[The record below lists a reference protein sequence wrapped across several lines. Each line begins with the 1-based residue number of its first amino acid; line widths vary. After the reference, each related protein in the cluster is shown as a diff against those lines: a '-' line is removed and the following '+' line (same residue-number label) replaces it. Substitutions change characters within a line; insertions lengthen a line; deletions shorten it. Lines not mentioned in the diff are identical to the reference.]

1 MKALIYTGPQ
11 SLEWQE
17 RPDPH
22 IAGALEA
29 IVRPIASTPCDLD
42 RAIIAGRTPLFPP
55 FEIGHECVGEVV
67 AIGDGVVRTR
77 IGDVVV
83 VPWSI
88 HCGTCGRCRKGLT
101 ASCES
106 VPARAMYGTQL
117 GGDFGG
123 LFSELVRVP
132 YADAMLVPVP
142 EGVDPITV
150 ASASDNLTDTWIAAS
165 EISKRGAVAVLVV
178 GGAGGISLY
187 AVQAALAAGAARVLY
202 VDRSEDRLAMASS
215 FGSAR
220 QPVECK
226 PRDEARLPE
235 HEVVIDAS
243 AHPTELARAVRA
255 VAPGGICVS
264 LGVYFM
270 DVPFPMLDM
279 YANDVSFRI
288 GRPSVGPHVA
298 KVLDLVKTGAWHPE
312 RVTQRVAGE
321 ADAIEVLKSRAM
333 KPVITRP
340 RTITAK

>member
-1 MKALIYTGPQ
+1 MKALIYVGPQ

-17 RPDPH
+17 RPDPR
-22 IAGALEA
+22 IAGPLEA

-55 FEIGHECVGEVV
+55 FELGHECVAEVLEV
-67 AIGDGVVRTR
+67 GDGVVRTR
-77 IGDVVV
+77 VGDVVV

-101 ASCES
+101 ASCEN

-142 EGVDPITV
+142 EGVDPIAV

-165 EISKRGAVAVLVV
+165 EISKRGAIPVLVV

-187 AVQAALAAGAARVLY
+187 AVQAAFAAGASKVLY
-202 VDRSEDRLAMASS
+202 VDRSEDRLAMAESL
-215 FGSAR
+215 GA
-220 QPVECK
+220 ECK
-226 PRDEARLPE
+226 VRDESRLPE

-243 AHPTELARAVRA
+243 AHPTELARSIRA

-288 GRPSVGPHVA
+288 GRPSVGPHVG
-298 KVLDLVKTGAWHPE
+298 KVLELVKTGVWHPE
-312 RVTQRVAGE
+312 RVTQKVAPE
-321 ADAIEVLKSRAM
+321 SDAIDVLKSKAM
-333 KPVITRP
+333 KPVITRA
-340 RTITAK
+340 RQTR